1 MSNSQRRTSIE
12 PYPLRFLR
20 NLARSREIAT
30 VFLNYGFGDLI
41 ERLGLRRY
49 LQWGRRLISRK
60 TREVPPELTTAA
72 RIRMALQDLGPT
84 FVKFGQVL
92 STRPDLIPIEL
103 VEELEKLQEDVP
115 PFEAATAREL
125 IEREL
130 GQPVAELFAR
140 FEDEPMA
147 AGSLAQVHRAVRPDG
162 AEIVLKV
169 RRPNV
174 IRELERD
181 LSLMFEVAQ
190 LLERHIPEIRVFDP
204 VGLVN
209 HFART
214 IRREV
219 NFQREARS
227 MDEVRKM
234 FREDERLYVPHVY
247 HDMST
252 EALLAMEYI
261 DGCRLDDPDEV
272 RAAGLDP
279 HVIAIR
285 GANIFMR
292 QAFEFGMF
300 HGDPHPGNMRL
311 RADGRIALLD
321 YGMIGYLNSDK
332 REQLVDLFLAIVRNN
347 VDRATAVVLEI
358 GNPAQTVEA
367 AMLRADIQDFIETY
381 YGVPLEQLRIG
392 PLLSDFVN
400 ILASHG
406 LRCPADL
413 MLLIRAIVT
422 LEGVGRK
429 LDPEFNLAAELAPF
443 VERVV
448 RQRYDPKRIAE
459 RAIADIRELYH
470 ATHDLPLHLGKT
482 LQKLS
487 EDDLRIHLEH
497 QGLDK
502 LITEFDRSSNRI
514 VIGMITSA
522 ILLAS
527 AMVIR
532 VTAGG
537 SLWITVPAFVLSSL
551 LGVWLIIGILRSGRL

>member
-1 MSNSQRRTSIE
+1 MANSQRRNSIE

-30 VFLNYGFGDLI
+30 VFLNHGFGDLI

-72 RIRMALQDLGPT
+72 RIRLALQDLGPT

-92 STRPDLIPIEL
+92 STRPDLIPVEL

-115 PFEAATAREL
+115 PFEGETARTL
-125 IEREL
+125 IEQEL
-130 GQPVAELFAR
+130 GRPVSELFAR
-140 FEDEPMA
+140 FDDEPMA

-181 LSLMFEVAQ
+181 LSLMAEVAE
-190 LLERHIPEIRVFDP
+190 LLERHILEIRVFDP

-209 HFART
+209 HFTRT

-227 MDEVRKM
+227 MDEMRKL
-234 FREDERLYVPHVY
+234 FQDDDRLYVPEVF

-261 DGCRLDDPDEV
+261 DGYRLDDPDEV
-272 RAAGLDP
+272 CAAGLDP

-292 QAFEFGMF
+292 QAFEFGFF

-311 RADGRIALLD
+311 RPDGRIALLD
-321 YGMIGYLNSDK
+321 YGMMGYLASDK

-347 VDRATAVVLEI
+347 VDRATAVVLEM
-358 GNPAQTVEA
+358 GNPAQSVETV
-367 AMLRADIQDFIETY
+367 MLRADIQDFIETY
-381 YGVPLEQLRIG
+381 YGVQLEQLRIG

-443 VERVV
+443 IERVV

-459 RAIADIRELYH
+459 RAIADIRELYN